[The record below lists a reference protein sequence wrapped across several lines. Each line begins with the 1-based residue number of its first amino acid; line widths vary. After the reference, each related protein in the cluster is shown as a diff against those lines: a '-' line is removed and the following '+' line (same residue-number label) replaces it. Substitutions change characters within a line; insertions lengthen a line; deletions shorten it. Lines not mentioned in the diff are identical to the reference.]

1 MSNNKKGGIYGKGYY
16 IALILCAAAI
26 GISGYMYYRNANET
40 KDQLQEP
47 VADVAVSNQQEE
59 DVKVKGRNV
68 LVVQV
73 NMNNEILYYYGDE
86 AKRVTVSDVQ
96 PADLRKIAKEFIA
109 NPENKA
115 NMPEFHPADPPLPLL
130 GAYPITKNH
139 IISVQTDRSTKYDV
153 YFQIQNELMA
163 AYNELRD
170 EFAREKFGKYF
181 RDLTEDERLAVTG
194 VYPMKISEAEPKKY
208 GGN

>member
-1 MSNNKKGGIYGKGYY
+1 MARKKRKVPGLNGSSLADISF
-16 IALILCAAAI
+16 ILLIFFLI
-26 GISGYMYYRNANET
+26 TTSMDTDTGLVRRLPPPP
-40 KDQLQEP
+40 DP
-47 VADVAVSNQQEE
+47 NQMEE

-68 LVVQV
+68 LVVSV
-73 NMNNEILYYYGDE
+73 NMNNEIMYYYGDE
-86 AKRVTVSDVQ
+86 SKRVTVMDVQ
-96 PADLRKIAKEFIA
+96 PGDLREVAKEFIA
-109 NPENKA
+109 NKENKP

-139 IISVQTDRSTKYDV
+139 IISVQTDRSTKYEV

-163 AYNELRD
+163 AYNELRN

-181 RDLTEDERLAVTG
+181 RDLNEDERLAVTG

>member
-1 MSNNKKGGIYGKGYY
+1 MARKKRKVPGLNGSSLADISF
-16 IALILCAAAI
+16 ILLIFFLI
-26 GISGYMYYRNANET
+26 TTSMDTDTGLVRRLPQPP
-40 KDQLQEP
+40 DP
-47 VADVAVSNQQEE
+47 NQQEE

-96 PADLRKIAKEFIA
+96 PADLRKVAKEFIA

-153 YFQIQNELMA
+153 YYQNQNELMA

>member
-1 MSNNKKGGIYGKGYY
+1 MAKKKRKVPGLNGSSLADISF
-16 IALILCAAAI
+16 ILLIFFLI
-26 GISGYMYYRNANET
+26 TTSMDTDTGLVRRLPNPP
-40 KDQLQEP
+40 DP
-47 VADVAVSNQQEE
+47 NQQEE

-68 LVVQV
+68 FVVQV

-86 AKRVTVSDVQ
+86 SKRVTRTDVK
-96 PADLRKIAKEFIA
+96 PEDLREIAKEFIA

-130 GAYPITKNH
+130 GAYPVTKNH
-139 IISVQTDRSTKYDV
+139 IISVQTDRSTSYEV

-170 EFAREKFGKYF
+170 ELAREKFGKYY
-181 RDLTEDERLAVTG
+181 RHLDPESDEALAIRG

>member
-1 MSNNKKGGIYGKGYY
+1 MAKKKRKVPGLNGSSLADISF
-16 IALILCAAAI
+16 ILLIFFLI
-26 GISGYMYYRNANET
+26 TTSMDTDTGLVRRLPPPP
-40 KDQLQEP
+40 DP
-47 VADVAVSNQQEE
+47 NQQED

-68 LVVQV
+68 FVVSV
-73 NMNNEILYYYGDE
+73 NMNNEIMYYYGDE
-86 AKRVTVSDVQ
+86 SKRVTKTDVQ
-96 PADLRKIAKEFIA
+96 PSDLREIVKEFIS

-130 GAYPITKNH
+130 GAYPVTKNH
-139 IISVQTDRSTKYDV
+139 IISVQTDLATKYDV

-163 AYNELRD
+163 AYNELRN

-181 RDLTEDERLAVTG
+181 RDLNEDERLAVTG

>member
-1 MSNNKKGGIYGKGYY
+1 MAKKKRKVPGLNGSSLADISF
-16 IALILCAAAI
+16 ILLIFFLITTSMDTDTGLA
-26 GISGYMYYRNANET
+26 RRLPPPPDPN
-40 KDQLQEP
+40 QL
-47 VADVAVSNQQEE
+47 EE

-68 LVVQV
+68 FVVSV
-73 NMNNEILYYYGDE
+73 NMNNQIMYYYGDE
-86 AKRVTVSDVQ
+86 SKRVTMQDVK
-96 PADLRKIAKEFIA
+96 PEDLRAIVKEFIA
-109 NPENKA
+109 NPDNKA

-130 GAYPITKNH
+130 GAYPVTKNH
-139 IISVQTDRSTKYDV
+139 IISVQTDRSTSYDV

-170 EFAREKFGKYF
+170 EFAMEKFGRHYAHF
-181 RDLTEDERLAVTG
+181 DEESDEALAVRG

>member
-1 MSNNKKGGIYGKGYY
+1 MAKKKRKVPGLNGSSLADISF
-16 IALILCAAAI
+16 ILLIFFLI
-26 GISGYMYYRNANET
+26 TTSMDTDTGLVRRLPPPP
-40 KDQLQEP
+40 DP
-47 VADVAVSNQQEE
+47 NQQEE

-68 LVVQV
+68 LVVSV
-73 NMNNEILYYYGDE
+73 NMNNEIMYYYGDE
-86 AKRVTVSDVQ
+86 SKRVSKQGVQVSE
-96 PADLRKIAKEFIA
+96 LREVAKEFIA

-115 NMPEFHPADPPLPLL
+115 NMPEFHPADPPLPIL
-130 GAYPITKNH
+130 GAYPVTKNH
-139 IISVQTDRSTKYDV
+139 IISVQTDRTTKYEV

-170 EFAREKFGKYF
+170 ELAREKFGKYF
-181 RDLTEDERLAVTG
+181 RDLSEDERLAVTG

>member
-1 MSNNKKGGIYGKGYY
+1 MAKKKRKVPGLNGSSLADISF
-16 IALILCAAAI
+16 ILLIFFLI
-26 GISGYMYYRNANET
+26 TTSMDTDTGLVRRLPPPP
-40 KDQLQEP
+40 DP
-47 VADVAVSNQQEE
+47 NQQEE

-68 LVVQV
+68 FVVQV
-73 NMNNEILYYYGDE
+73 NMNNEIQYYYGDE
-86 AKRVTVSDVQ
+86 SKRVSKMDVQ
-96 PADLRKIAKEFIA
+96 PSDLREVVKEFIA

-130 GAYPITKNH
+130 GAYPVTKNH
-139 IISVQTDRSTKYDV
+139 IISVQTDRSTRYDV
-153 YFQIQNELMA
+153 YFEIQNELMA
-163 AYNELRD
+163 AYNELRN

-181 RDLTEDERLAVTG
+181 RDLNEDERLAVTG

>member
-1 MSNNKKGGIYGKGYY
+1 MAKKKRKVPGLNGSSLADISF
-16 IALILCAAAI
+16 ILLIFFLI
-26 GISGYMYYRNANET
+26 TTSMDTDTGLVRRLPPPPDPN
-40 KDQLQEP
+40 QL
-47 VADVAVSNQQEE
+47 EE

-73 NMNNEILYYYGDE
+73 NMNNEIMCYHGDE
-86 AKRVTVSDVQ
+86 AKRQSYTIGQVSE
-96 PADLRKIAKEFIA
+96 LREIAKEFIA

-115 NMPEFHPADPPLPLL
+115 NMPEFHPADPPLPIL
-130 GAYPITKNH
+130 GAYPVTKNH
-139 IISVQTDRSTKYDV
+139 IISVQTDRSTKYEV

-170 EFAREKFGKYF
+170 ELSREKFGKYY
-181 RDLTEDERLAVTG
+181 RHLDPESDEALAIRG
-194 VYPMKISEAEPKKY
+194 VYPLKISEAEPKKY

>member
-1 MSNNKKGGIYGKGYY
+1 MAKKKRKVPGLNGSSLADISF
-16 IALILCAAAI
+16 ILLIFFLI
-26 GISGYMYYRNANET
+26 TTSMDTDTGLVRRLPQPPDPN
-40 KDQLQEP
+40 QL
-47 VADVAVSNQQEE
+47 EE

-86 AKRVTVSDVQ
+86 AKRVTVQDVK
-96 PADLRKIAKEFIA
+96 PEDLRKIAKEFIA

-115 NMPEFHPADPPLPLL
+115 NMPEFHPADPPLPIL
-130 GAYPITKNH
+130 GAYPVTKNH
-139 IISVQTDRSTKYDV
+139 IISVQTDRSTQYDV

-170 EFAREKFGKYF
+170 ELAREKFGKYF

>member
-1 MSNNKKGGIYGKGYY
+1 MAKKNTKVPGLNGSSLADISF
-16 IALILCAAAI
+16 ILLIFFLI
-26 GISGYMYYRNANET
+26 TTSMDTDTGLVRRLPQPP
-40 KDQLQEP
+40 DP
-47 VADVAVSNQQEE
+47 NQQEE

-96 PADLRKIAKEFIA
+96 PSDLRKVAKEFIA

>member
-1 MSNNKKGGIYGKGYY
+1 MAKKKRKVPGLNGSSLADISF
-16 IALILCAAAI
+16 ILLIFFLI
-26 GISGYMYYRNANET
+26 TTSMDTDTGLVRRLPPPPDPN
-40 KDQLQEP
+40 QL
-47 VADVAVSNQQEE
+47 EE

-68 LVVQV
+68 FVVQV

-86 AKRVTVSDVQ
+86 SKRVTKTDVK
-96 PADLRKIAKEFIA
+96 PEDLREIAKEFIA

-115 NMPEFHPADPPLPLL
+115 NMPEFHPADPPLPIL
-130 GAYPITKNH
+130 GAYPVTKNH
-139 IISVQTDRSTKYDV
+139 IISVQTDRSTNYEV

-170 EFAREKFGKYF
+170 EFSREKFGKYY
-181 RDLTEDERLAVTG
+181 RHLDPDSDEALAVRG
-194 VYPMKISEAEPKKY
+194 VYPLKISEAEPKKY

>member
-1 MSNNKKGGIYGKGYY
+1 MARKKRKVPGLNGSSLADISF
-16 IALILCAAAI
+16 ILLIFFLI
-26 GISGYMYYRNANET
+26 TTSMDTDTGLVRRLPQPP
-40 KDQLQEP
+40 DP
-47 VADVAVSNQQEE
+47 NQQEE

-96 PADLRKIAKEFIA
+96 PADLRKVAKEFIA

-163 AYNELRD
+163 AYNELCD

>member
-1 MSNNKKGGIYGKGYY
+1 MARKKRKVPGLNGSSLADISF
-16 IALILCAAAI
+16 ILLIFFLI
-26 GISGYMYYRNANET
+26 TTSMDTDTGLVRRLPQPP
-40 KDQLQEP
+40 DP
-47 VADVAVSNQQEE
+47 NQQEE

-194 VYPMKISEAEPKKY
+194 VYPMKISEGEPKKY